1 VIYIL
6 VNKRRSALLSRIAKL
21 RYKNIS
27 IKRTREENCAL
38 NG

>member
-6 VNKRRSALLSRIAKL
+6 VNKKKSALLSRIAKL
-21 RYKNIS
+21 RCKNVS